1 MVIEWSCFL
10 NSTQPY
16 VAEVVL
22 SKTNFHPYHLT
33 PTYWSPITYN
43 IYLRRGDESQ
53 PPKKCW
59 RKTVQTLLHT
69 KSQHRDAFTPR
80 RCYTQSLW
88 HDTQTL
94 LHTDAFTHRSLY
106 TQTLLHTNISTEKH
120 FYTQTLVQT
129 NIFTQRFFL
138 CALCSVCCI
147 WELCTTESNFSLL
160 AASPQQPIR
169 LLRLGGLSQKYYMA
183 NLRNFVVSRW

>member
-1 MVIEWSCFL
+1 MTRFPHCHEKKIEPRAAQPFHGSFL
-10 NSTQPY
+10 
-16 VAEVVL
+16 
-22 SKTNFHPYHLT
+22 
-33 PTYWSPITYN
+33 
-43 IYLRRGDESQ
+43 
-53 PPKKCW
+53 
-59 RKTVQTLLHT
+59 TLLHT
-69 KSQHRDAFTPR
+69 KSQHRDAFTSR
-80 RCYTQSLW
+80 RCYTQSPW
-88 HDTQTL
+88 HDRQTL
-94 LHTDAFTHRSLY
+94 LRTDAFIHRSLY

-129 NIFTQRFFL
+129 NIFTKRFFL

-147 WELCTTESNFSLL
+147 WELCTAEANFSLL

>member
-1 MVIEWSCFL
+1 MTCCPRSPPWRVSLIAARKIWAQAAQPFHGSFL
-10 NSTQPY
+10 
-16 VAEVVL
+16 
-22 SKTNFHPYHLT
+22 
-33 PTYWSPITYN
+33 
-43 IYLRRGDESQ
+43 
-53 PPKKCW
+53 
-59 RKTVQTLLHT
+59 TLLHT
-69 KSQHRDAFTPR
+69 KSQHRDAFTSR
-80 RCYTQSLW
+80 RCYTQSPW
-88 HDTQTL
+88 HDRQTL
-94 LHTDAFTHRSLY
+94 LRTDAFTHRSLY

-129 NIFTQRFFL
+129 NIFTQRLFL

-147 WELCTTESNFSLL
+147 WELCTTETNFSLL